1 MLKRRQSATA
11 PFERP
16 GSEPDTRAPARLVVM
31 AGARAG
37 MRYAFTEQIVIGRG
51 ESVDVLL
58 DDTEVSRKHARL
70 YRDDEGAFQL
80 EDLGSRNGTFLNGLQ
95 VKKNALRFGDRITV
109 GQHTLLFT
117 QLSPEEENLRQRDRL
132 AALGR
137 ISAGVAHDLNNMLG
151 AIAAT
156 VDFLARISLTD
167 EAKARE
173 CLRDLE
179 QAVKRASA
187 LTPRLVAFARSE
199 SQGHGPVDLSAVC
212 AEVVELVR
220 RAFGSS
226 INVESQIEPGLAL
239 TGDGVDLHQALMN
252 LCFNARDAM
261 PRGGKLSI
269 TAKRIVAVQAEKLG
283 LTRELHAQVTVEDTG
298 VGMDET
304 TRARVFEP
312 FFTTKGRYGTGLGL
326 AMVAEVVQLHG
337 GEVEVASGPDK
348 GSRFDMFLP
357 MKRPWSDRS
366 MRETGPKQKPVR
378 PDPRPPQ
385 ERTILLADD
394 EPSVRRGFARLLRH
408 EGYEVLE
415 VADGAEAVALYQ
427 GHEKKPDLVIL
438 DVRMPNLDGIE
449 ALKMLRSI
457 DRRARVMMISGHLD
471 ASEARELRAR
481 GAIELIAK
489 PCPAAVL
496 LPMVAAALGPGAG
509 EEADNTGQHAALDP
523 DTEA

>member
-16 GSEPDTRAPARLVVM
+16 GSEPDRGAPARLVVM

-51 ESVDVLL
+51 EAVDVLL
-58 DDTEVSRKHARL
+58 DDTEISRKHARL
-70 YRDDEGAFQL
+70 FRDEEGAFQL
-80 EDLGSRNGTFLNGLQ
+80 EDLDSRNGTFLNGLQ
-95 VKKNALRFGDRITV
+95 IKVSPVRFGDRITV

-117 QLSPEEENLRQRDRL
+117 KLSPEEENLRQRDRL

-151 AIAAT
+151 AIAAS
-156 VDFLARISLTD
+156 VDYLARVSLDD
-167 EAKARE
+167 EAKVRE

-179 QAVKRASA
+179 QAVKRAGS

-220 RAFGSS
+220 RAFGAA
-226 INVESQIEPGLAL
+226 IAVEAHVEPGLAL

-261 PRGGKLSI
+261 PRGGKL
-269 TAKRIVAVQAEKLG
+269 TLRAKRIAPPHAEQLG
-283 LTRELHAQVTVEDTG
+283 LAREPHAQVTVEDTG
-298 VGMDET
+298 SGMDEV
-304 TRARVFEP
+304 TRARIFEP
-312 FFTTKGRYGTGLGL
+312 FFTTKGRFGTGLGL
-326 AMVAEVVQLHG
+326 SMVAEVVQLHG
-337 GEVEVASGPDK
+337 GEVEVQSEPDN
-348 GSRFDMFLP
+348 GARFDLFLP
-357 MKRPWSDRS
+357 LKRPWSDRS
-366 MRETGPKQKPVR
+366 MRDTGPKRKPIR
-378 PDPRPPQ
+378 PDPKPPRD
-385 ERTILLADD
+385 RTILLADD

-427 GHEKKPDLVIL
+427 GHEKRPDLVIL

-449 ALKMLRSI
+449 ALKMLRAI

-471 ASEARELRAR
+471 PSEARELRAR

-509 EEADNTGQHAALDP
+509 DDAESTGQHAALDP
-523 DTEA
+523 ETDD